1 MSYAEIAHWL
11 KGTRSY
17 SAGIKLL
24 QEHGG
29 SATMLTL
36 LRSGENE
43 FTRSKLARALQQIYD
58 EQSVADVPQLPE
70 TKKTPGKYITAPE
83 DYERHSEN
91 KKMWIDY
98 NGLTDGLK
106 KVWIK
111 KADLSR
117 EQGRLHAQLL
127 LLPKKEARLEAA
139 LRILDIED
147 ERAAIWRTLERW
159 QRDKIDE
166 TALPDKP
173 APGAVRQGIDLAR
186 KHANVMAQISKYK
199 KRGDA
204 ARIAALQEEKQK
216 LEILISE
223 A

>member
-11 KGTRSY
+11 KGTRNY
-17 SAGIKLL
+17 SAGIELL

-58 EQSVADVPQLPE
+58 EQSAADIPQVAQ

-106 KVWIK
+106 KLWIK

-173 APGAVRQGIDLAR
+173 APGAVRRGIELVR

-204 ARIAALQEEKQK
+204 AKLAALQEEKQR
-216 LEILISE
+216 LENLINE